1 MKLMLRERN
10 INAKKW
16 IMSEMEVQYKCI
28 LIKNK
33 LSCGEFS
40 ILFANYYNLN
50 LSDKST
56 LILHFYLFFIDEIV
70 KKN

>member
-33 LSCGEFS
+33 LSCGEWS
-40 ILFANYYNLN
+40 ILFVNYYNLN